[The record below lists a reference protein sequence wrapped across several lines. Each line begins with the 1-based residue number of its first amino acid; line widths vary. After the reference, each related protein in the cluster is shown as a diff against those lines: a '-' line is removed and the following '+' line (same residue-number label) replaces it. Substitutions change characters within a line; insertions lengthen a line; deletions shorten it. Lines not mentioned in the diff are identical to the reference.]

1 MSDLLALQPNINIKL
16 YIVAPEVRR
25 RKVRDEILRPTF
37 SLREKPIS
45 EVCGF
50 LSIEELKEKIEG
62 LNKLGLLSSIRP
74 NFLDEVAMYFTEE
87 DDWD

>member
-25 RKVRDEILRPTF
+25 GKVRNEILRPTF
-37 SLREKPIS
+37 KLREEPIA

-50 LSIEELKEKIEG
+50 LSIEEFVGKIEG
-62 LNKLGLLSSIRP
+62 VQKLGLLSSIKSG
-74 NFLDEVAMYFTEE
+74 FLDEIAEFFTEE
-87 DDWD
+87 SEV